1 MIEEL
6 VEILERENVEWELY
20 WEKGRG
26 GSFRIERERLERSQR
41 KFHSGIGLRVG
52 YKGRLGF
59 SYVTG
64 LNHDRKTL
72 EEFVKRTIKLAK
84 VS

>member
-1 MIEEL
+1 MIDEL
-6 VEILERENVEWELY
+6 IGILERENVEWEIY

-52 YKGRLGF
+52 YRGKLGF
-59 SYVTG
+59 SYITG
-64 LNHDRKTL
+64 LNHDRGTPGR
-72 EEFVKRTIKLAK
+72 EPR
-84 VS
+84 